1 MWHYQSFCFC
11 SCSCLCVHHTF
22 KCHTV
27 GLYEVEQRK
36 NVAPYKGSFSD
47 PHNVHSNHLHS
58 ITSPQLYDL
67 GNPAES
73 QSSSPGC
80 LTTDSSCV
88 NMGFPSCGRHGH
100 CHGEWGSF
108 SCQCVTGYTGQQ
120 CDEGK
125 DFCLLIF
132 CLLLR
137 CDIRFLLDFTNT
149 EIKWTSWDTKRI

>member
-1 MWHYQSFCFC
+1 MLLGIKEASLPA
-11 SCSCLCVHHTF
+11 SCPL
-22 KCHTV
+22 
-27 GLYEVEQRK
+27 
-36 NVAPYKGSFSD
+36 
-47 PHNVHSNHLHS
+47 S
-58 ITSPQLYDL
+58 IVPSQLYDL

-88 NMGFPSCGRHGH
+88 NMGFPSCGRRGR

-125 DFCLLIF
+125 DFWWLIF
-132 CLLLR
+132 GL
-137 CDIRFLLDFTNT
+137 DVRFY
-149 EIKWTSWDTKRI
+149 